1 MYTLT
6 LPATSADT
14 SDEPDEPE
22 EPTVTE
28 PATEAP
34 TEPPVEYPIITEN
47 SYLDENIS
55 ITVTT
60 LRRFGSNFH
69 VAEIRLSSPQ
79 YLKTA
84 LAKDTYGLN
93 IKEKTSAQARRVG
106 AILAINGDYYGANEK
121 GYVIRNGVLY
131 RKSVRPTDDK
141 RHKYFEDLA
150 ILWDG
155 SFMPFDEKSITGSEL
170 LGMGAMQSLA
180 FGPTL
185 IKNGS
190 ITVDEKTEVGV
201 SHPGGNPRTAI
212 CYVGEGHYLFVV
224 ADGRTEESEGL
235 SLYDLAEF
243 MKELAAQLNIPFPA
257 VLLEPGRSIVADA
270 GLTMYTVGSVKR
282 IKGYKNYVSVD
293 GGMTDNPRYA
303 LYRSQYTVFAPERME
318 APPTLHCDVVGR
330 CCESDDIIQP
340 DVWLPE
346 LRRGDLLAVCTTGAY
361 NYAMASHYNRI
372 PNAPIVMLSPKGA
385 SVAVKRET
393 PEDIASLDL

>member
-224 ADGRTEESEGL
+224 AVGRTDASKGPTL
-235 SLYDLAEF
+235 L
-243 MKELAAQLNIPFPA
+243 ELAT
-257 VLLEPGRSIVADA
+257 VLQELGAETAYNLDGGGSA
-270 GLTMYTVGSVKR
+270 TMYFNGKLVNNPCTNWNEISEREVSDIVY
-282 IKGYKNYVSVD
+282 IGY
-293 GGMTDNPRYA
+293 
-303 LYRSQYTVFAPERME
+303 
-318 APPTLHCDVVGR
+318 
-330 CCESDDIIQP
+330 
-340 DVWLPE
+340 
-346 LRRGDLLAVCTTGAY
+346 
-361 NYAMASHYNRI
+361 
-372 PNAPIVMLSPKGA
+372 
-385 SVAVKRET
+385 
-393 PEDIASLDL
+393 